1 MARQGIRKVIAH
13 PVRSTDGGQAAG
25 SGLLW
30 FLAGLWLGNTA
41 AAQGLM
47 MVIGI
52 VAIIGIVIIGLIFS
66 ALATLFITHWR
77 MLAILGVAALFISWM
92 VVLYI
97 REEQRKVA

>member
-1 MARQGIRKVIAH
+1 MEQRPITEN
-13 PVRSTDGGQAAG
+13 RSPSTSSAN
-25 SGLLW
+25 SVLW
-30 FLAGLWLGNTA
+30 FLAGIWLGNTA

-52 VAIIGIVIIGLIFS
+52 VAIIGIFIIGSIFS
-66 ALATLFITHWR
+66 ALATLVMVHWR
-77 MLAILGVAALFISWM
+77 MLLLLLGAALFIAWM

>member
-13 PVRSTDGGQAAG
+13 PVRPTDGGNAAG
-25 SGLLW
+25 NGLLW

-52 VAIIGIVIIGLIFS
+52 VAIIGIFIIGSIFS

-77 MLAILGVAALFISWM
+77 MLVILGVAALFIAWM

>member
-1 MARQGIRKVIAH
+1 
-13 PVRSTDGGQAAG
+13 
-25 SGLLW
+25 
-30 FLAGLWLGNTA
+30 
-41 AAQGLM
+41 M